1 MTAIEMEL
9 RKFGY
14 VRDPNVATRWSP
26 GGPGILECDYDV
38 HVWQNRIEV
47 LPKWWQRSLPPVAL
61 GTFYRPADFFTW
73 LQEHGKPSEGGYR
86 QPEWID

>member
-1 MTAIEMEL
+1 MTAIETEL

-26 GGPGILECDYDV
+26 GGPGTLECDYDV
-38 HVWQNRIEV
+38 HVWRDRIEV
-47 LPKWWQRSLPPVAL
+47 LPQWWQSSRLIAL
-61 GTFYRPADFFTW
+61 GTFYQPADFFAW
-73 LQEHGKPSEGGYR
+73 LQKHGKPSEGGYR